1 MSKTKYIF
9 PITFL
14 FACFLTFIIYLI
26 PNEFNSQILKLIALI
41 SILYI
46 LFPFLKTNVKW
57 VLYYFFC
64 IDNYWWDKRVQ
75 RPRILIYISYFGI
88 FYLSF
93 AELKYGEKDVLGM
106 ITNFLFFLSNIVLLL
121 FNYEFLQKI
130 SIIYI
135 IIFKKSC
142 YSIYIKNIF

>member
-88 FYLSF
+88 FYF
-93 AELKYGEKDVLGM
+93 AVYDRWGEMVFETKDPSQGWDG
-106 ITNFLFFLSNIVLLL
+106 NFKGKPSDPGVFGYYVKAKCGEQS
-121 FNYEFLQKI
+121 EE
-130 SIIYI
+130 
-135 IIFKKSC
+135 IFKKGNVTL
-142 YSIYIKNIF
+142 IR